1 MCYVLDRRVKVDKV
15 LDSGSIAVVRH
26 HVRNSDIASQDVAT
40 GSLYAS
46 DTICPNILAGS
57 EKP

>member
-1 MCYVLDRRVKVDKV
+1 MKVDKV